1 MWVLHTLD
9 TIVLLD
15 ILGPFNGFLVA
26 VVPDGD
32 IGAGLSK
39 SLSYSE
45 ANTGSGTRDNCGL
58 SLVGEERHN
67 LVLGGSNGV
76 VMGKIALG
84 HSTVRHDEGSVNKVL
99 EWVMIESSNIDLALN
114 WQYLRVVIDRSKRI
128 KKLVGSSK
136 RGERD
141 EGRRRYSYI
150 NRPHQKNNSKQRTL
164 GPLKKRAGHCL
175 RTL

>member
-141 EGRRRYSYI
+141 EGQIQLYKST
-150 NRPHQKNNSKQRTL
+150 PPKKQFQATDPRTVEKESGAL
-164 GPLKKRAGHCL
+164 PKD
-175 RTL
+175 